1 MQLFIVSA
9 SVFILIAV
17 ASIAW
22 QLEIF
27 NTGYPNLKTPPT
39 EQQKKLMLPIE
50 DHNYTEEKACDEQ
63 KKQNRAVL
71 QEEIE
76 GRYTAQLL
84 TTAQDYERQLNSLS
98 NTAWEEY
105 TTAQQEGK
113 NISRQRAF
121 TYITKGQGLKT
132 KCDNEIYALLQK
144 FESELRANSLPLDK
158 VNLCRQ
164 AYERRKT
171 ERKQELLDVLSRS
184 WKQTTLPFS
193 PSAFLVAL
201 HCFANVC

>member
-1 MQLFIVSA
+1 MRHFIVSA
-9 SVFILIAV
+9 SIFVLIAV
-17 ASIAW
+17 AAIAW
-22 QLEIF
+22 QLGISS
-27 NTGYPNLKTPPT
+27 TGYPNLETPPT
-39 EQQKKLMLPIE
+39 EQQKKLIPPIE
-50 DHNYTEEKACDEQ
+50 EHNTTEEKADDEP
-63 KKQNRAVL
+63 KKQNQAIL

-84 TTAQDYERQLNSLS
+84 TTAQDYEKQLNNLA

-121 TYITKGQGLKT
+121 TYITKGQRLKT

-144 FESELRANSLPLDK
+144 FESDLRANSLPLDK

-164 AYERRKT
+164 EYERRKT
-171 ERKQELLDVLSRS
+171 ERKQELLDV
-184 WKQTTLPFS
+184 FS
-193 PSAFLVAL
+193 QQENE
-201 HCFANVC
+201 ANSMEIPVLKEPY